1 MQQPP
6 PFRDVRMSGFRDR
19 NSVAEAWDWIDSR
32 SVAMPR
38 TSETVPLE
46 LAYARRAAATITSSI
61 NVPPFDRSAMDGFAV
76 IADDTTGATTFQPTT
91 MRIVGNSF
99 PGNPCSTRVNSGE
112 CVQIMT
118 GAPIPDGADAVVPIE
133 YVDVSEDRIRVATTV
148 GPMKNIGRTGED
160 LKAGDAVVQQGQFLR
175 PQDVAVL
182 ASIGI
187 PEVSVLLPPR
197 VRIVV
202 TGNELVQPGSD
213 LPDYQIYEANSFLL
227 RGAVTRDG
235 GQIESVHFVADNP
248 DSIRAALQ
256 QAGADI
262 ILISGGSSVG
272 AEDYAPQL
280 VAELGDLPIHGI
292 RMRPSS
298 PTGIGK
304 IESTTIFLL
313 PGNPVSCM
321 CAYDFFAGRF
331 IRKML
336 NDVRDWPFPSTIGK
350 LSKKVSSPLG
360 RTDYC
365 RAQLKGDQIQPLAIS
380 GASILSSTTRAD
392 GFFIIPEESEGFSA
406 GTEVPIYIYDD
417 RRSPQR
423 VSNRQPDIV

>member
-1 MQQPP
+1 
-6 PFRDVRMSGFRDR
+6 MSGFRDR
-19 NSVAEAWDWIDSR
+19 NSVAEAWEWIDSQ
-32 SVAMPR
+32 SSSFPQV
-38 TSETVPLE
+38 SETVPLSS
-46 LAYARRAAATITSSI
+46 AYGRWAATTITSPI

-76 IADDTTGATTFQPTT
+76 IADDTTGATNFQPTT
-91 MRIVGNSF
+91 MRIVGHSY
-99 PGNPCSTRVNSGE
+99 PGTPCTISLKSGE

-118 GAPIPDGADAVVPIE
+118 GAPIPEGADAVVPIE
-133 YVDVSEDRIRVATTV
+133 YVDVSSDRIRVTTTV
-148 GPMKNIGRTGED
+148 GPMKNIGRIGED
-160 LKAGDAVVQQGQFLR
+160 LKVGDAVIQQGQFLR

-182 ASIGI
+182 ASIGA

-197 VRIVV
+197 VRIIV
-202 TGNELVQPGSD
+202 TGNELVQPGTD
-213 LPDYQIYEANSFLL
+213 LPDHQIYEANSFLL

-235 GQIESVHFVADNP
+235 GQIESIQFVADDP
-248 DSIRAALQ
+248 QSIRAALEQ
-256 QAGADI
+256 SGADI

-280 VAELGDLPIHGI
+280 VADLGELPIHGI

-298 PTGIGK
+298 PTGMGR
-304 IESTTIFLL
+304 IESTVIFLL

-331 IRKML
+331 LRKL
-336 NDVRDWPFPSTIGK
+336 CNDTRDWPFPATIGE
-350 LSKKVSSPLG
+350 LAKKVSSPLG

-365 RAQLKGDQIQPLAIS
+365 RAQLRGNQIHPLAIS

-392 GFFIIPEESEGFSA
+392 GFFIIPEESEGFSS
-406 GTEVPIYIYDD
+406 GTRVPIYIYDD

-423 VSNRQPDIV
+423 VSNPQPDIV